1 MASPLDIYRR
11 AIQGIESSG
20 DYGIVGPTHPRYGRA
35 LGAYQVMEANLPKW
49 TKDAIGREVS
59 ADEFLS
65 SKDIQDRVFDH
76 RFGGDMAQNGGD
88 PRQAA
93 SMWFTGRPIDAQSSA
108 ARDSLGTSGSRYLAK
123 FDQAVAK
130 AQAGGQAGG
139 HATGAPENA
148 QVAQA
153 DLPAPDAA
161 ETGGPAPQSGFDA
174 FMAGGPGALFGKPQ
188 EGWNA
193 GDAMLG
199 VGAAL
204 MARDNPKGAAAL
216 SALANYKKIDKA
228 AKSALRIDPKTGQ
241 AAVFDPNTGAVSTQ
255 QVFPR
260 EPDDPK
266 DPTRKAFQGNS
277 DIANIHAGMADKFG
291 EYRGLLADGK
301 LDLSILDRVKKSA
314 SELLDTPMTEAQ
326 RNAVRFSLDM
336 EKMRNDKLLEAKGVQ
351 TEGDAQRAMNAIL
364 PGTGRYNRDAVLEA
378 MDAGY
383 ASAVKNYKQSV
394 LNNDAMYRKYGDRL
408 AFTGYDE
415 SVKARQKSFD
425 DGEAAFAPKREEY
438 RKRRADEASKSS
450 EGLTGRQDKSQP
462 SGSGLSLYERWKQ
475 KQGQ

>member
-20 DYGIVGPTHPRYGRA
+20 DYGIVGPTHPQYGRA

-93 SMWFTGRPIDAQSSA
+93 SVWFTGRPINAQSSA
-108 ARDSLGTSGSRYLAK
+108 AKDSLGTSGSRYLAK

-130 AQAGGQAGG
+130 AQAGD
-139 HATGAPENA
+139 GAASAPDGA

-161 ETGGPAPQSGFDA
+161 ETAGPAPQSGFDA
-174 FMAGGPGALFGKPQ
+174 FMVGGPGALFGKPQ

-193 GDAMLG
+193 GDALLG
-199 VGAAL
+199 VGTAL

-216 SALANYKKIDKA
+216 SALATYKKADKA

-266 DPTRKAFQGNS
+266 EPTRKAFQGNS

-291 EYRGLLADGK
+291 EYRGLLAEGK
-301 LDLSILDRVKKSA
+301 LDLSILDRVKKSYA
-314 SELLDTPMTEAQ
+314 ELADTPMTEAQ
-326 RNAVRFSLDM
+326 RNAVRFALDM
-336 EKMRNDKLLEAKGVQ
+336 EKMRNDKLLEAKGIQ

-364 PGTGRYNRDAVLEA
+364 PGMGRYNRDAVLEA

-383 ASAVKNYKQSV
+383 ASAVKGYKQSI
-394 LNNDAMYRKYGDRL
+394 LNNDAAYRKNGDRL
-408 AFTGYDE
+408 AYTGYDD
-415 SVKARQKSFD
+415 SVKARQKGFD
-425 DGEAAFAPKREEY
+425 DAETAFAPKRDEY
-438 RKRRADEASKSS
+438 RKRRADEAAKSS
-450 EGLTGRQDKSQP
+450 ESLTGRQDKSQP

-475 KQGQ
+475 KQGGK